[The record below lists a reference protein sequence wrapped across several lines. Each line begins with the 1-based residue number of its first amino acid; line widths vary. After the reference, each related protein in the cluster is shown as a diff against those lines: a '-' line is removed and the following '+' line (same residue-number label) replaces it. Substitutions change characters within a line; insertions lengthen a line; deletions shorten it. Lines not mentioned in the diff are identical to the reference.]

1 MSLVK
6 NKMLRMNECHVTL
19 EDTWVN
25 QDRYND
31 NDKFEVVTRLALKH
45 STVLQKG
52 EHEMFEQLIMFT
64 YKKEKGQLKSLR
76 GIPKAKVKC
85 ALNKVNCA

>member
-1 MSLVK
+1 
-6 NKMLRMNECHVTL
+6 MNECHVVL
-19 EDTWVN
+19 EDTWLN

-52 EHEMFEQLIMFT
+52 EHEMFERLIIFT
-64 YKKEKGQLKSLR
+64 YKKENGQLKSLR

>member
-1 MSLVK
+1 M
-6 NKMLRMNECHVTL
+6 
-19 EDTWVN
+19 
-25 QDRYND
+25 
-31 NDKFEVVTRLALKH
+31 TRLAVKH

-52 EHEMFEQLIMFT
+52 EHEMFEQFIMFT
-64 YKKEKGQLKSLR
+64 YQKEKGQLKSLR

>member
-1 MSLVK
+1 
-6 NKMLRMNECHVTL
+6 MNECHVTL

-31 NDKFEVVTRLALKH
+31 NDKLEVATRLALKH

>member
-6 NKMLRMNECHVTL
+6 NAMLRMKECHVVL
-19 EDTWVN
+19 EDTWLN
-25 QDRYND
+25 LDRYND
-31 NDKFEVVTRLALKH
+31 NDKFEVVTRLAVKH

-52 EHEMFEQLIMFT
+52 EHEMFEQFIMFT